1 MRRYLIIFLA
11 ILFSIGLYFL
21 TKYILQRITKTNA
34 VFISSI
40 VSLLGFS
47 VFILIS
53 FVYLEGNAVDPGYLY
68 NPPSIIDGKIKDGSF
83 SN

>member
-11 ILFSIGLYFL
+11 TLFSVGLYFL
-21 TKYILQRITKTNA
+21 TKYILQRLTKTN
-34 VFISSI
+34 VIFISSI
-40 VSLLGFS
+40 VSLLGFC
-47 VFILIS
+47 VFVLIS
-53 FVYLEGNAVDPGYLY
+53 FLYLEGNAVDPGYLY

>member
-53 FVYLEGNAVDPGYLY
+53 FVYLESNAVDPGYLY

>member
-21 TKYILQRITKTNA
+21 TKYILQRLTKTNS
-34 VFISSI
+34 VFISSL
-40 VSLLGFS
+40 VSLLGFCI
-47 VFILIS
+47 FILIS
-53 FVYLEGNAVDPGYLY
+53 FLYLEGNAVDPSHLY
-68 NPPSIIDGKIKDGSF
+68 NPTSIVDGKIKDGSF

>member
-11 ILFSIGLYFL
+11 ILFSVGLYFL
-21 TKYILQRITKTNA
+21 TKYILQRLTKTN
-34 VFISSI
+34 VIFISSI
-40 VSLLGFS
+40 VSLLGFC

-53 FVYLEGNAVDPGYLY
+53 FLYLEGNAVDPSYFY
-68 NPPSIIDGKIKDGSF
+68 NPPSIVDGKIKDGSF

>member
-11 ILFSIGLYFL
+11 VLFSILLYFV
-21 TKYILQRITKTNA
+21 TKYILQKLTKTD
-34 VFISSI
+34 
-40 VSLLGFS
+40 S
-47 VFILIS
+47 VFIASVVSILGFCLFILLS
-53 FVYLEGNAVDPGYLY
+53 FLYLEGNAVDPSYLY

>member
-21 TKYILQRITKTNA
+21 TKYILQRLTKTN
-34 VFISSI
+34 
-40 VSLLGFS
+40 S
-47 VFILIS
+47 VFIASVVSLSGFCVFILFS
-53 FVYLEGNAVDPGYLY
+53 FLYLEGNAVDPSYLY

>member
-21 TKYILQRITKTNA
+21 TKYILQRLTKTNS
-34 VFISSI
+34 VFISSL
-40 VSLLGFS
+40 VSLLGFCI
-47 VFILIS
+47 FILIS
-53 FVYLEGNAVDPGYLY
+53 FLYLEGNAADPSYLY
-68 NPPSIIDGKIKDGSF
+68 NPPSIVDGKIKDGSF